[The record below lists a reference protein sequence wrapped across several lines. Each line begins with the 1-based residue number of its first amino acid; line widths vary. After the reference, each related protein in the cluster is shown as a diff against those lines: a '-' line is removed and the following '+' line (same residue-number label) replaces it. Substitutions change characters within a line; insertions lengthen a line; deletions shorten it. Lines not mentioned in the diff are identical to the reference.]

1 MEVKAKAKFIR
12 MSPTKIRLV
21 ANLIQKMPVEKA
33 LNQLKFINKLASAP
47 VAKLIKSA
55 MANAEHNF
63 ELAKDNLFI
72 KKLTVDQGPTLK
84 RSMPRAHGRATP
96 IRKRTSHINLVLGE
110 IKDSTVVRAKKQEI
124 AAPLKLEVQ
133 PKKEAAV
140 KLTAPA
146 KAETAEA
153 KAKDD
158 GAKEKGKVIVDPRM
172 EGRRG
177 HGRLEGGAK
186 GFAAR
191 MFRRKSG

>member
-21 ANLIQKMPVEKA
+21 ANLVQKMPVAKA
-33 LNQLKFINKLASAP
+33 LDQLRFINKLAAGP

-55 MANAEHNF
+55 SANAEHNF

-72 KKLTVDQGPTLK
+72 KELTVDQGPTLK
-84 RSMPRAHGRATP
+84 RSLPRAHGRATP

-110 IKDSTVVRAKKQEI
+110 IKPSAEVKAKKQEI
-124 AAPLKLEVQ
+124 AAPLKLEVP

-140 KLTAPA
+140 EVEP
-146 KAETAEA
+146 AEA
-153 KAKDD
+153 KIKDE
-158 GAKEKGKVIVDPRM
+158 GAKEKGKTIVDQRR

-186 GFAAR
+186 GFASR

>member
-1 MEVKAKAKFIR
+1 MEVKAKVKFIR

-33 LNQLKFINKLASAP
+33 LNQLRFINKLAGGP
-47 VAKLIKSA
+47 IAKLIESA

-72 KKLTVDQGPTLK
+72 KTLTVDQGPTLK

-110 IKDSTVVRAKKQEI
+110 IKVSGVVKAKKQEI
-124 AAPLKLEVQ
+124 AAPVKLGEQ
-133 PKKEAAV
+133 PKKEAEV
-140 KLTAPA
+140 KLKESV
-146 KAETAEA
+146 KAEIAEP
-153 KAKDD
+153 KDD
-158 GAKEKGKVIVDPRM
+158 SSKEKGKVIVDPRM
-172 EGRRG
+172 EGRGG
-177 HGRLEGGAK
+177 HAKIEGGK
-186 GFAAR
+186 GFAAK

>member
-21 ANLIQKMPVEKA
+21 TNLIKKMPVAEA
-33 LNQLKFINKLASAP
+33 LNQLRFINKLASGP

-55 MANAEHNF
+55 IANAEHNF

-72 KKLTVDQGPTLK
+72 KELTVDQGPTLK

-96 IRKRTSHINLVLGE
+96 IRKKTSHINLILGE
-110 IKDSTVVRAKKQEI
+110 IKASAAVKAKKQAI
-124 AAPLKLEVQ
+124 AAPIKLETQ
-133 PKKEAAV
+133 PKKEAEV
-140 KLTAPA
+140 KLKTA
-146 KAETAEA
+146 AEA
-153 KAKDD
+153 EIAEPKTE
-158 GAKEKGKVIVDPRM
+158 GIKEKGQAIIDPRM
-172 EGRRG
+172 QGRRG
-177 HGRLEGGAK
+177 HTKIEGGAK

>member
-21 ANLIQKMPVEKA
+21 ANLIQKMPVAKA
-33 LNQLKFINKLASAP
+33 LDQLRFINKLAAGP
-47 VAKLIKSA
+47 VAKLVKSA
-55 MANAEHNF
+55 IANAEHNF

-72 KKLTVDQGPTLK
+72 KELTVNQGPTLK
-84 RSMPRAHGRATP
+84 RSMPRAHGRAAP

-110 IKDSTVVRAKKQEI
+110 IKASAALKTKKQEI
-124 AAPLKLEVQ
+124 AAPVKLEAP

-140 KLTAPA
+140 KL
-146 KAETAEA
+146 KAAVKPEIAEP
-153 KAKDD
+153 KDD
-158 GAKEKGKVIVDPRM
+158 SAKEKGKAIVNPRM

-186 GFAAR
+186 GFAAK

>member
-1 MEVKAKAKFIR
+1 MEVKAKAKFIK

-33 LNQLKFINKLASAP
+33 LDQLRFINKLASGP

-72 KKLTVDQGPTLK
+72 KELTVDQGPTLK

-96 IRKRTSHINLVLGE
+96 IRKRTSHINLILGE
-110 IKDSTVVRAKKQEI
+110 IKASDMVKAKKQEI
-124 AAPLKLEVQ
+124 AAPVKLEAQ
-133 PKKEAAV
+133 PKKEATV
-140 KLTAPA
+140 KLKASV
-146 KAETAEA
+146 KAEIAEL
-153 KAKDD
+153 KDD
-158 GAKEKGKVIVDPRM
+158 SAKGKGKIIIDPRM
-172 EGRRG
+172 AGRHG
-177 HGRLEGGAK
+177 HTRLEGGVK
-186 GFAAR
+186 GFAAK